1 MIKKKQSP
9 NFILGILKTNGEG
22 VSIFQKSLNYKYQP
36 IGAGGPRSPPAMPHR
51 LQNPKWPPVGP
62 KMAKG
67 VWKGVQS

>member
-36 IGAGGPRSPPAMPHR
+36 IGAGGPRSPPAM
-51 LQNPKWPPVGP
+51 QNCL
-62 KMAKG
+62 
-67 VWKGVQS
+67 